1 MLWLALG
8 SGEEDG
14 EEARR
19 AALRSAAQADSS
31 AGTDAATPPMA
42 SSEKR
47 QRVVPGRSFGSA
59 RTASPR
65 SSEVSDLIAGAPGE
79 TLRGGSRRIEDA
91 GRPDSADDP
100 DLSPELSSRY
110 ESAAAVADADGEAP
124 ERSEIPS
131 EALLLDLEAK
141 AARVAERLGLLDPV
155 GLERRVDLAVRGDL
169 SYGELEPARD
179 AARRSILADAAI
191 VEDLVQA
198 RYGENA
204 SSRGARDARGMGQTL
219 LSGQNPA

>member
-1 MLWLALG
+1 
-8 SGEEDG
+8 
-14 EEARR
+14 
-19 AALRSAAQADSS
+19 
-31 AGTDAATPPMA
+31 
-42 SSEKR
+42 
-47 QRVVPGRSFGSA
+47 
-59 RTASPR
+59 
-65 SSEVSDLIAGAPGE
+65 LIAGAPGE

-110 ESAAAVADADGEAP
+110 ESAAADADGEAP

-131 EALLLDLEAK
+131 EAMLLDLEAE

-191 VEDLVQA
+191 VEDLVRA